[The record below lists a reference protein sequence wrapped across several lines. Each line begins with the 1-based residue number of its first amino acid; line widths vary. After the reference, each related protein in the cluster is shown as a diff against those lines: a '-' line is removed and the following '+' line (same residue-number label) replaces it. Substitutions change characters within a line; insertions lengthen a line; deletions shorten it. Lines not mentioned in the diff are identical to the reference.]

1 MVGAMLTASN
11 RNTRQWYWQAANSE
25 VVQQPEAE
33 LEKAQVAAIR
43 SVNPFIQTGL
53 QCQDTKKKRPINKP
67 GNWRTSVGLTAA
79 DMIDGFCRC

>member
-53 QCQDTKKKRPINKP
+53 QCQDTKKKRPINRQ
-67 GNWRTSVGLTAA
+67 GNCRISVELTAG
-79 DMIDGFCRC
+79 DFKNFFCFI